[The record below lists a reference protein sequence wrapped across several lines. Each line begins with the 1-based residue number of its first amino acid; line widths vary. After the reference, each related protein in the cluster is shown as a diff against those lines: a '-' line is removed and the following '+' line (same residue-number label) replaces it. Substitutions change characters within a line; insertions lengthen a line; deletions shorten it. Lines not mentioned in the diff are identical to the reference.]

1 LSQADKK
8 ECRIDDNGGASDIV
22 PEREEFVP
30 RLFFHVR
37 GIHQEL
43 SRDELGLDVPDV
55 ETAYLM
61 TISAARDLRSVFA
74 ARGQNPRDYT
84 IEVTTA
90 ADELV
95 FELPFSVVFDHE
107 IVRRP
112 FFAS

>member
-8 ECRIDDNGGASDIV
+8 EYRFDDNGGAIDTV

-30 RLFFHVR
+30 RFFFHVR

-61 TISAARDLRSVFA
+61 TYSAARDLRRVFVS
-74 ARGQNPRDYT
+74 RSQNLRDYT

-95 FELPFSVVFDHE
+95 FELPFSVIFDHE
-107 IVRRP
+107 VVRRP
-112 FFAS
+112 FLAS

>member
-55 ETAYLM
+55 ETAYFM

-95 FELPFSVVFDHE
+95 FELPFSVAFDHE

>member
-8 ECRIDDNGGASDIV
+8 ECRIDDNGGASDIM

-90 ADELV
+90 VDELV